1 MVGLRRAKSGSL
13 HIFEV
18 KVSQPCL
25 TLCNSMDYTVL
36 GILQARIL
44 EWVAL
49 PFSRGSSQS
58 RGQTQASCIAG
69 RFLGS
74 SKDLFGTLTPAYS
87 RYSTKEKVPGL
98 DSEISNTNSN

>member
-1 MVGLRRAKSGSL
+1 M
-13 HIFEV
+13 
-18 KVSQPCL
+18 KV
-25 TLCNSMDYTVL
+25 TLCDPMDYTVY
-36 GILQARIL
+36 GIVQAIIP

-69 RFLGS
+69 GFLGS